1 MTAKEIL
8 RLMLQGGPGFCQI
21 AVTNACNARCRFCS
35 FPQVAP
41 GDRVMAD
48 PARLWRGLAVL
59 KDRGVDYLCFT
70 GGEPLLYPA
79 LLPALGRARDL
90 GIHTLL
96 CTNGSLLSPAYIGDL
111 KAAGLET
118 LIISLDAPTAAAH
131 DAHRGLPGLAIHI
144 REMVPE
150 LRRAGL
156 DPVASVTLSRL
167 IGDLGEMLRFLEELG
182 FRRVTFS
189 YPVTRLHSSYLG
201 FADHYS
207 VDFTPA
213 ELYQWFGRVKEI
225 KATTSLHIL
234 NPRLALSELQ
244 RRLTGRPARFPCLAG
259 YKYWFVDWDLQ
270 VYRCHYLDEP
280 LGPLEEFGQIPPIR
294 DHCDACA
301 IDCYRD
307 PSVYQYLAV
316 SMADSL
322 AALRRGQWLEGLG
335 ALLHPYNFL
344 SLTALLEG
352 RHWLGLSQGGGEAG
366 WSLACRRFKFKVQR
380 FKVEAGGRGHLNG

>member
-1 MTAKEIL
+1 
-8 RLMLQGGPGFCQI
+8 
-21 AVTNACNARCRFCS
+21 
-35 FPQVAP
+35 
-41 GDRVMAD
+41 
-48 PARLWRGLAVL
+48 
-59 KDRGVDYLCFT
+59 
-70 GGEPLLYPA
+70 LLYPA

-90 GIHTLL
+90 GLHTLL
-96 CTNGSLLSPAYIGDL
+96 CTNGSLLSPAYIGGL

-131 DAHRGLPGLAIHI
+131 DAHRGLPGLTGHI

-201 FADHYS
+201 VPTTIPTFLK
-207 VDFTPA
+207 
-213 ELYQWFGRVKEI
+213 ELYRWFGRVKESRP
-225 KATTSLHIL
+225 TSLHIL

-259 YKYWFVDWDLQ
+259 YKYWFVDWNLQ

-280 LGPLEEFGQIPPIR
+280 LGPLEELCQIQPIR
-294 DHCDACA
+294 NGCNACA

-316 SMADSL
+316 SVADTL
-322 AALRRGQWLEGLG
+322 AALRRGNWREGLG
-335 ALLHPYNFL
+335 ALLHPYL
-344 SLTALLEG
+344 SPGRPAGRPLWLRGRAVSRERALLTEFHTA
-352 RHWLGLSQGGGEAG
+352 R
-366 WSLACRRFKFKVQR
+366 
-380 FKVEAGGRGHLNG
+380 LNGISQCSACGDEKTPPPEP